1 MTSRRQFLQ
10 IGLAAGAL
18 PLASRAAAAVP
29 RDVGR
34 SRAFPAAAGERGVDG
49 SVALYKVVYDSRFA
63 AGLAFA
69 RRAAALGLQVA
80 EIEGDITAFWYHELD
95 QRWRRGEQPG
105 SPVAIA
111 GLTAHGPLFCLER
124 LAWDQ
129 RMRCVFRGE
138 HAPAPDGGF
147 EHRLSGPLAM
157 LQSSRAELAGEQ
169 WAAKLADIVASCPSG
184 RREIS
189 SACMPAP
196 VVSPRAGAE
205 TLYSWV
211 IAPAV
216 RA

>member
-1 MTSRRQFLQ
+1 MTSRRQFLR

-18 PLASRAAAAVP
+18 PLVTRGAAAAS
-29 RDVGR
+29 RDIGG
-34 SRAFPAAAGERGVDG
+34 SSALSTPAGERDGRG
-49 SVALYKVVYDSRFA
+49 SVALYKVVYDSRFPA
-63 AGLAFA
+63 SLAFA
-69 RRAAALGLQVA
+69 QRAAALGLQTA

-105 SPVAIA
+105 SPVAVA

-138 HAPAPDGGF
+138 HAPAPNGGF

-169 WAAKLADIVASCPSG
+169 WAGKLADIVASCPSG
-184 RREIS
+184 RAEIS
-189 SACMPAP
+189 TGCVAAPIASA
-196 VVSPRAGAE
+196 RADAE